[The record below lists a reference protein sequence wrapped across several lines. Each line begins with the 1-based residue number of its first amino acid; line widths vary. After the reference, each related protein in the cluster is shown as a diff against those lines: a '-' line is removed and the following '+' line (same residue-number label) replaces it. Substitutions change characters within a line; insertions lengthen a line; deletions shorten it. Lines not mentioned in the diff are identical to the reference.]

1 MPLNAKSSTMAVKKF
16 VVACFDDEKTLFP
29 AVKNVRKTGYKI
41 HDVYSPMPI
50 HGLDAAMGLRDTS
63 LHTAGFIYG
72 ITGTTTAF
80 SFITWVLT
88 YDWPLNIGGKPH
100 FSLPAWIPIM
110 FELTVLFA
118 AVGMVMTFCYLC
130 QLAPFVK
137 KDHFHPRATDDL
149 FVMAIECTDKTNDA
163 EVTDFLKNIGAIDV
177 STQYKETGWWI
188 GRYDKET
195 VIFGK
200 PVEPIVQS

>member
-1 MPLNAKSSTMAVKKF
+1 MALKKF
-16 VVACFDDEKTLFP
+16 VVGCFSDEAVLFP
-29 AVKNVRKTGYKI
+29 AVKQVRRAGYKI
-41 HDVYSPMPI
+41 HDVYTPMPI

-72 ITGTTTAF
+72 ISGTITAL
-80 SFITWVLT
+80 SFISWVFT
-88 YDWPLNIGGKPH
+88 YDWPMNIGGKP
-100 FSLPAWIPIM
+100 FFALPAWIPIT

-118 AVGMVMTFCYLC
+118 SVGMVLTFCYLC

-163 EVTDFLKNIGAIDV
+163 EVQAFLQNAGASEINV
-177 STQYKETGWWI
+177 QVAETGWWI
-188 GRYDKET
+188 GRYDREQKLYREEK
-195 VIFGK
+195 GY
-200 PVEPIVQS
+200 